1 MPLAR
6 ILRRSDMQWGD
17 QMDIMKIYETMDYG
31 TAPESTDEAN
41 TWLAEKNR
49 KFGHF
54 INGDFVSGTDHFE
67 TINPATG
74 TTLALISQATVS
86 DVDNAVAAA
95 NTAFKAWS
103 TSSGFE
109 RAKVLYALA
118 RNIQKHARLFSVLE
132 TLDNG
137 KPIRESRDID
147 IPLVHRHFYYHAG
160 MAQLMSK
167 ESLDISCACLLYT
180 SPSPRD
186 KRQSRM
192 PSSA

>member
-1 MPLAR
+1 
-6 ILRRSDMQWGD
+6 
-17 QMDIMKIYETMDYG
+17 MDIKEIYETMDYG
-31 TAPESTDEAN
+31 TAPESTEEAN
-41 TWLAEKNR
+41 AWLDKNNR
-49 KFGHF
+49 IFGHF
-54 INGDFVSGTDHFE
+54 IDGEFVSGTDHFE

-74 TTLALISQATVS
+74 KSLARVSQASST

-95 NTAFKAWS
+95 NHAFIDWS
-103 TSSGFE
+103 KSSGFE

-160 MAQLMSK
+160 MAQLCPK
-167 ESLDISCACLLYT
+167 SCQIANQ
-180 SPSPRD
+180 SASVD
-186 KRQSRM
+186 K
-192 PSSA
+192 

>member
-1 MPLAR
+1 MPLAHIQR
-6 ILRRSDMQWGD
+6 HLDTQWGD
-17 QMDIMKIYETMDYG
+17 QMDIMEIYETMDYG
-31 TAPESTDEAN
+31 TAPESADEAN
-41 TWLAEKNR
+41 AWLDKNNQI
-49 KFGHF
+49 FGHF
-54 INGDFVSGTDHFE
+54 IDGEFVSGTVHFE

-74 TTLALISQATVS
+74 KSLARVSQASST

-95 NTAFKAWS
+95 NRAFIDWS
-103 TSSGFE
+103 KSSGFE

-118 RNIQKHARLFSVLE
+118 RNIQKHARLFSGLE

-167 ESLDISCACLLYT
+167 ELPNREPIGVCGQIIRSEEHT
-180 SPSPRD
+180 SELQLPS
-186 KRQSRM
+186 
-192 PSSA
+192 